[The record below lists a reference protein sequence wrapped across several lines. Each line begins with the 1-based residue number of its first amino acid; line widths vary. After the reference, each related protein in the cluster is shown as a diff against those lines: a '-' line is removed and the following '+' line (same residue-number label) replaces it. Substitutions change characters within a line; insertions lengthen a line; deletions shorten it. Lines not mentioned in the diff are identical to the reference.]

1 MAYNCDSDDGNGAAV
16 IVTLLGEGETL
27 AWCGNCLPV
36 WIDQMHAMF
45 HADDPAKPVADTPEY
60 VAAQET
66 YDALEVDELTPAD
79 ETTETEQAA
88 AES

>member
-45 HADDPAKPVADTPEY
+45 HQGDQAEPVADTSEY
-60 VAAQET
+60 TAAQKV
-66 YDALEVDELTPAD
+66 YDELEVDELTPVDLPAD
-79 ETTETEQAA
+79 SEQAA
-88 AES
+88 AEG